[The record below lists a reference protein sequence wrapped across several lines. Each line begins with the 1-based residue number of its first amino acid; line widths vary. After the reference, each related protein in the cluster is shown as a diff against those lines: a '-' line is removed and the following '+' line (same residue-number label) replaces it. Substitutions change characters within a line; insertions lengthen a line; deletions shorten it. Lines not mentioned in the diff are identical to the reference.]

1 MSIRHATAACC
12 LLACCLAPARATD
25 SVLAGARAKA
35 AADTGTDPSLVV
47 DRYIQHFVVA
57 RDGAYTLTV
66 DHAKTIVDARAIAA
80 HSQYMISY
88 NSTLDEVS
96 AVTGATEKPDG
107 RRIAVTAEQIKDQ
120 QETVS
125 SDAPMFQDTRVKI
138 IVFPD
143 VEAGDRLL
151 VHYELKR
158 LRPLFPGQFEDLT
171 SSQFFV
177 HKQFQLIYDMP
188 EDMPLYA
195 DAVGFV
201 EQPLASP
208 PGRRRYQW
216 QYVGGA
222 NDRIEADSVS
232 YLDYGK
238 RLAVSTLPDYP
249 ALARAYDARARP
261 QAAPDM
267 AIRLLARDITANSD
281 DVRVR
286 ALALADWVRRH
297 IRYVAVYVGEGGV
310 VPHSAATVLAKRYGD
325 CKDHAVLLEALLAAV
340 GIDSSAA
347 LVNSGNAYRLPR
359 VPTLGIFNHIISYV
373 PALDLFLD
381 PTAEAI
387 AAGYLPAAVMG
398 KPALLVKSGV
408 LARTPASQPER
419 SRTVST
425 FKVDRSGS
433 GAFRVTKTTGGAS
446 AEVYRQAVRDS
457 HQAERDQFVE
467 RMLAGMGQRGGGV
480 LDAGQL
486 DDDGDDYRMRFAGSS
501 KHFANLPGATGLAT
515 SISFWGG
522 LADAVGTLGQEKE
535 RKQDFACPAIDTED
549 ELAYALQKGV
559 RVLALPKPLTLR
571 SANFAY
577 RASYTRK
584 NNTITIKRALRFTH
598 AGAVCTPDDYRRMRP
613 FVERMQRDLRSQV
626 IVSAR

>member
-1 MSIRHATAACC
+1 MSIHHAAAACC

-25 SVLAGARAKA
+25 SVLASARAK

-66 DHAKTIVDARAIAA
+66 DHVKTIVDARAIAA
-80 HSQYMISY
+80 HSQYIISY
-88 NSTLDEVS
+88 NSTLDEVV
-96 AVTGATEKPDG
+96 AVAGATEKPDG
-107 RRIAVTAEQIKDQ
+107 RRIAVSAEQIKDQ
-120 QETVS
+120 QEAAS

-143 VEAGDRLL
+143 VEEGDRLV
-151 VHYELKR
+151 VHYEVKR
-158 LRPLFPGQFEDLT
+158 LRPLFPGQFEDLS

-188 EDMPLYA
+188 DDMPLYA

-201 EQPLASP
+201 ELPLASP

-222 NDRIEADSVS
+222 NDRIETDSVS

-249 ALARAYDARARP
+249 ALARAYDARARAL
-261 QAAPDM
+261 AAPDM
-267 AIRLLARDITANSD
+267 AIKLLAREVTAHTD
-281 DVRVR
+281 DLRLR
-286 ALALADWVRRH
+286 TLALADWVRHH
-297 IRYVAVYVGEGGV
+297 IRYVAVYVGDGGV
-310 VPHSAATVLAKRYGD
+310 VPHSAATVLANRYGD

-359 VPTLGIFNHIISYV
+359 APTLGIFNHIISYV

-381 PTAEAI
+381 STAETI

-419 SRTVST
+419 SRTVSR
-425 FKVDRSGS
+425 FQVDRGGS
-433 GAFRVTKTTGGAS
+433 GTFRVTKTTGGAS

-457 HQAERDQFVE
+457 RPAEREQFVE
-467 RMLAGMGQRGGGV
+467 RMLAGLGQRGGGV
-480 LDAGQL
+480 FDAGQL
-486 DDDGDDYRMRFAGSS
+486 DDTGDNYRMGFSGKSE
-501 KHFANLPGATGLAT
+501 HFANLPGATGLAT
-515 SISFWGG
+515 SITIWGG
-522 LADAVGTLGQEKE
+522 LADAIGSLGQEKE
-535 RKQDFACPAIDTED
+535 RKQAFVCPAIDAED

-559 RVLALPKPLTLR
+559 RVVALPKALTLKN
-571 SANFAY
+571 ANFAY

-584 NNTITIKRALRFTH
+584 NNTVTIKRTLRFTH
-598 AGAVCTPDDYRRMRP
+598 DGAVCTPDDYQRMRP
-613 FVERMQRDLRSQV
+613 LVARMQRDLRSQV